1 MWHELNHVTKQNT
14 NLKTQIKKHEKKTNE
29 KAVVPPNLPT
39 FKQYLVPC
47 SGFVVF
53 ERGQKFFN
61 YLMIQKLII

>member
-1 MWHELNHVTKQNT
+1 MKSRNQTKYEP
-14 NLKTQIKKHEKKTNE
+14 KTQIKKHEKKTNE

-53 ERGQKFFN
+53 ERRQKFF
-61 YLMIQKLII
+61 I